1 MNNIYLYKAPEGNKV
16 QSFFISIFDGTGS
29 MCSEYEIAV
38 NTYFETFNCLGN
50 RKLEF
55 QMSE

>member
-1 MNNIYLYKAPEGNKV
+1 MNTVFRTPGSNVVESYLVA
-16 QSFFISIFDGTGS
+16 IFDGTGS
-29 MCSEYEIAV
+29 MSSEYDIAV

-50 RKLEF
+50 RKLEV